1 MVIFPP
7 LFTLGSSVTV
17 HVRVRLLP
25 AYRGGVWDE
34 VTSTAGAG
42 TMRMTIS
49 VYIQLTGTYVS
60 IYTYFMG

>member
-1 MVIFPP
+1 MYLSLLGPIHSMVIVSS

-25 AYRGGVWDE
+25 AYRGGVGDE

-42 TMRMTIS
+42 TIRVTII
-49 VYIQLTGTYVS
+49 VYFYI
-60 IYTYFMG
+60 